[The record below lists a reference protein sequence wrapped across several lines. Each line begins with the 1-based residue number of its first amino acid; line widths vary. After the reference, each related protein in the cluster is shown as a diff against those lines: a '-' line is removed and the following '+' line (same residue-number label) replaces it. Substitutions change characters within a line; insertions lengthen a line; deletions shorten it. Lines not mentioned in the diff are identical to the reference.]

1 MKRHNKKTALLLAS
15 LLCVGM
21 MGTGAVTAFAEET
34 GDAPTEKADLSYAYT
49 VGDLPYHTGYS
60 KFGYYATGYA
70 DYVMKAGVFDS
81 AAEGYG
87 LTAFD
92 TWEEGSNNLD
102 KKERSE
108 NRKLEMDVWSKYQR
122 RHRSESQS
130 DGHYESGFQ
139 HLHPRRVDGTL

>member
-34 GDAPTEKADLSYAYT
+34 GDAPTEGADLSYAYT

-92 TWEEGSNNLD
+92 TW
-102 KKERSE
+102 KKAATKS
-108 NRKLEMDVWSKYQR
+108 
-122 RHRSESQS
+122 
-130 DGHYESGFQ
+130 
-139 HLHPRRVDGTL
+139 PRQKRAV